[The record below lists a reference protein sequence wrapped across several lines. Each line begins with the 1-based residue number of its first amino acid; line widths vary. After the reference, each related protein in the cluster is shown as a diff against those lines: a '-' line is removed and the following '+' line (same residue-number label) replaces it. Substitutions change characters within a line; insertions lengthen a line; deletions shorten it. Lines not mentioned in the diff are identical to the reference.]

1 MYVLFYLLLC
11 AAVAYVGRDRK
22 LGFWGYLFA
31 SMLFTPLIGVVLL
44 LASDKKVVVAAEA
57 K

>member
-31 SMLFTPLIGVVLL
+31 SMLFTPIIGVVLL
-44 LASDKKVVVAAEA
+44 LASDKKVAVAAS
-57 K
+57 

>member
-1 MYVLFYLLLC
+1 MYVLLYLLLC
-11 AAVAYVGRDRK
+11 ATVAYMGRNRK

-44 LASDKKVVVAAEA
+44 LASDKKAVAAN
-57 K
+57 